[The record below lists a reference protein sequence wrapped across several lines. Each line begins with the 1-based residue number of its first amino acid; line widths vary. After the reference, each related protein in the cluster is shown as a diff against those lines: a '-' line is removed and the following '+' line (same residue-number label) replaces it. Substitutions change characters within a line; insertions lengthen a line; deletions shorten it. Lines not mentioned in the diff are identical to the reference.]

1 MDYGYEIGD
10 RVRIKDKKDIQPS
23 WDYDEGSMGK
33 YCGKLTTVLYRQKD
47 KDGKVFYNLDEDN
60 GRYLWTEDMLIKAN
74 GCSMLADLIAQTK
87 SDIPEITFDKGMFL
101 WNLFSLT
108 GDSGLGEITGIT
120 SFDFDGDEFVLTAD
134 LEGNRELY
142 MDVRRK

>member
-10 RVRIKDKKDIQPS
+10 RVKIKDKKDIQPS
-23 WDYDEGSMGK
+23 WDYDEESMDK

-47 KDGKVFYNLDEDN
+47 KDGKAFYNLAEDN

-87 SDIPEITFDKGMFL
+87 LDIPEITFDKGMFL

-108 GDSGLGEITGIT
+108 GDSGLGEITGIA
-120 SFDFDGDEFVLTAD
+120 SFDFEGDEFSLTAD